1 MTTASKRKIELSES
15 SGSALLKLIW
25 TGTNIVAI
33 GLLGWTAINQNKIA
47 NKPPAPYAISDTGAQ
62 MRLSLETP
70 ADKMLR
76 IKRFANKIMVGMY
89 TWSSVLDT
97 KDPDNSKAE
106 MLDKGITVQDE
117 GGQATPIPTAA
128 FISTM
133 GLEPNFARAYRQQ
146 IANYVRKYE
155 IGPSGNKAQ
164 AYFKVRQ
171 VSEPI
176 DKGNGN
182 WAVTLVGA
190 QTIFSRGKETVIN
203 HGYQVLLRSTE
214 TMQLP
219 NAMKKYK
226 DRELAEYAT
235 AISAYE
241 LEITSITPL

>member
-1 MTTASKRKIELSES
+1 MTTASKRKIEFSLS
-15 SGSALLKLIW
+15 SGSALLILIW
-25 TGTNIVAI
+25 TGTYFVAI
-33 GLLGWTAINQNKIA
+33 GLLALTAINQNKIA

-97 KDPDNSKAE
+97 KDPSNSNAE
-106 MLDKGITVQDE
+106 VLDKGVSVQDE
-117 GGQATPIPTAA
+117 GGQSTPIPTAA

-182 WAVTLVGA
+182 WAVTLVAA
-190 QTIFSRGKETVIN
+190 QTIFSPGKETVVN
-203 HGYQVLLRSTE
+203 HGYQILLRSTQ
-214 TMQLP
+214 TMHLP
-219 NAMKKYK
+219 DAMKKYK